1 MLYWVIQAWGWEIVR
16 KVNICP
22 RRSRGQMRDFEDN
35 LEAEAVS
42 VRSSACDMSWTFL
55 TSPTKH
61 DIWLVLIHK
70 GDSHHVKVSW
80 AALWKITFTT
90 GSTGSFRTRRRTKI
104 VYFQKYC
111 LIESNNRQS
120 DHSHCSRQR
129 PRRSV
134 WRAEMKATAMKL
146 ANSEI
151 RSQICRSNVKIPVKW
166 FIQNTTLTSLL
177 DYLAL
182 NSSWQIVTGN
192 ADCRRMIPSKWHR
205 RRKVFF
211 WRWQKPAQN
220 GWSFGLFSC
229 CSNVCI
235 QNFVHLFELT
245 VSDNGEG
252 FAVGR
257 RQVSIQTTSLILPSL
272 YSMNSNRHSRFWLPH
287 KNFLGFQRVPTAR
300 IPPTL
305 WQFFSCLQAM

>member
-1 MLYWVIQAWGWEIVR
+1 MLYWVIQARGWEIVR
-16 KVNICP
+16 KMNICP

-35 LEAEAVS
+35 LEAAGLYKLITTYHGSGLFILWFNNNFSPKTNKTKTVS
-42 VRSSACDMSWTFL
+42 VRSSARDMSWTFL
-55 TSPTKH
+55 TSLTKH

-90 GSTGSFRTRRRTKI
+90 GSTGSFRTLRRTKI
-104 VYFQKYC
+104 FYFQKYR

-120 DHSHCSRQR
+120 DHSHCSRQH
-129 PRRSV
+129 PRRSM
-134 WRAEMKATAMKL
+134 WRAEMKVAAMKL

-151 RSQICRSNVKIPVKW
+151 RSQICRSHLKIPVKW

-182 NSSWQIVTGN
+182 NSSWRIVTGD

-205 RRKVFF
+205 RWKVFF

-220 GWSFGLFSC
+220 G
-229 CSNVCI
+229 
-235 QNFVHLFELT
+235 
-245 VSDNGEG
+245 
-252 FAVGR
+252 
-257 RQVSIQTTSLILPSL
+257 
-272 YSMNSNRHSRFWLPH
+272 
-287 KNFLGFQRVPTAR
+287 
-300 IPPTL
+300 
-305 WQFFSCLQAM
+305 